1 MKREKVLTVVLA
13 VCMTAGLLTGCGA
26 KEKTAAENKQEP
38 AAQEAEG
45 GTRQQANLNAEGF
58 PIVNEEITLKVF
70 GQQGPVQGKWD
81 EMSMWQKYQEMT
93 NIKLD
98 FTDVLPAEGYDEKK
112 SLMWASNEY
121 PDIFV
126 RAFINNAEIVKYGN
140 MGILA
145 PLEELIPQYAPN
157 LQKLIDEDP
166 AILSRI
172 TAPDGHIYALPAIFT
187 LTAARDDKFWMNTS
201 WLEQVGKEIPV
212 TVDEL
217 EEVLRAFKGVD
228 FNGNGEADEFPMGV
242 SDAQALVRR
251 FAGVWGYQYQ
261 FGRFLE
267 VRDGRVTTYLTEDN
281 FRDMLMWLNKIY
293 EEGLIDPEIFT
304 QEYAKY
310 AAKMAGQQM
319 GLFFNQADDT
329 FDSANFAGVAPFRG
343 KAEKQYVESAP
354 AARDNGVFAICAD
367 CENKDTSQESLT
379 LEQIIEE
386 VVLPCGKPVI
396 TGFHAGHI
404 YPQPAIPMGAE
415 AVLDTSKDYI
425 EFI

>member
-1 MKREKVLTVVLA
+1 MKKEKVLTVVLA

-45 GTRQQANLNAEGF
+45 GTRQQANLNEEGF

-251 FAGVWGYQYQ
+251 FAGV
-261 FGRFLE
+261 
-267 VRDGRVTTYLTEDN
+267 
-281 FRDMLMWLNKIY
+281 
-293 EEGLIDPEIFT
+293 
-304 QEYAKY
+304 
-310 AAKMAGQQM
+310 
-319 GLFFNQADDT
+319 
-329 FDSANFAGVAPFRG
+329 
-343 KAEKQYVESAP
+343 
-354 AARDNGVFAICAD
+354 
-367 CENKDTSQESLT
+367 
-379 LEQIIEE
+379 
-386 VVLPCGKPVI
+386 
-396 TGFHAGHI
+396 
-404 YPQPAIPMGAE
+404 
-415 AVLDTSKDYI
+415 
-425 EFI
+425 